1 MKEDQMLIAQT
12 LKSLGMLF
20 LLMIPGFIFKKKNV
34 LDEKQ
39 NNALNAFVVNVTW
52 PCMVVDAMQISF
64 DDEILRNCGNMILKL
79 LVIFAATAV
88 LCLLIAKVFHFQAS
102 KCNLFIF
109 MAIFGN
115 TGFVGMPIIG
125 ALYGKEALFY
135 ASVIEA
141 FNDIMIFTVG
151 MILIQRASGV
161 EVKLELKQF
170 INPCLIGSVIGVL
183 LFLLGIKLPDVIGQP
198 VSMLANTTAP
208 IAMSVLGFQLGGLSL
223 RNLAKDASSYVAVIT
238 KLIAVPVVAFIIIRL
253 WPGMAVIDKTLV
265 IDMGMPIAVMASL
278 LSQRYGGDVEYPT
291 KSVLLSTIALIVTV
305 PVFAIL
311 LETI

>member
-1 MKEDQMLIAQT
+1 M
-12 LKSLGMLF
+12 F
-20 LLMIPGFIFKKKNV
+20 LM
-34 LDEKQ
+34 
-39 NNALNAFVVNVTW
+39 
-52 PCMVVDAMQISF
+52 
-64 DDEILRNCGNMILKL
+64 
-79 LVIFAATAV
+79 
-88 LCLLIAKVFHFQAS
+88 
-102 KCNLFIF
+102 
-109 MAIFGN
+109 
-115 TGFVGMPIIG
+115 
-125 ALYGKEALFY
+125 
-135 ASVIEA
+135 
-141 FNDIMIFTVG
+141 
-151 MILIQRASGV
+151 
-161 EVKLELKQF
+161 
-170 INPCLIGSVIGVL
+170 
-183 LFLLGIKLPDVIGQP
+183 GIKLPDVIGQP